1 MYFFNPHTEKADVPL
16 LAQLQIK
23 YIARSCKAF
32 FRELAMFASS
42 LFRMSIQSLI
52 QVQNFLE
59 YSSCCS
65 SLARISL
72 IWPFFFFS

>member
-1 MYFFNPHTEKADVPL
+1 MYFLNPHTEKADVPL

-42 LFRMSIQSLI
+42 FPLCSGCQSNLW
-52 QVQNFLE
+52 FK
-59 YSSCCS
+59 SKT
-65 SLARISL
+65 SL
-72 IWPFFFFS
+72 